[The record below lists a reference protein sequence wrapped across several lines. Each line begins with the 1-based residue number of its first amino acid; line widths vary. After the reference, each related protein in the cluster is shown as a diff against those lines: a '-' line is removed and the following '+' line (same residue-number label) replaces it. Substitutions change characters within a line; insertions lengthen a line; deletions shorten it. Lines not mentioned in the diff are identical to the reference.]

1 MLTRGGPS
9 GLPLEAYL
17 RRIDLNNWM
26 AQKLLPHVGHDISC
40 VTYGDSEDPSD
51 ICIECDECGTV
62 LVSAEEFESD
72 MAGDYRITH
81 QLRIGGRTLV
91 LGHNPEDQETPF
103 LICYQDF
110 SLGFPRFTEAV
121 GGDDYLEIVELFSQ
135 RLQQQVEAVKQQRAE
150 RNLPFAALTREH
162 CRKREPEESLEG
174 KLVIVKASN
183 IAPEYRSAD
192 YQLGYALGGFGCKP
206 RAGGRAVF
214 FEELY
219 SGERSRWDI
228 GDILGIAD
236 LDKLPE
242 WAKVKVAEHEKEGH
256 EQ

>member
-1 MLTRGGPS
+1 M
-9 GLPLEAYL
+9 
-17 RRIDLNNWM
+17 
-26 AQKLLPHVGHDISC
+26 GHDISC

-62 LVSAEEFESD
+62 LVSAEDFEAD
-72 MAGDYRITH
+72 MAGDYKITH
-81 QLRIGGRTLV
+81 QFRIGGRTLV
-91 LGHNPEDQETPF
+91 LGHNPEDHETPY
-103 LICYQDF
+103 LVCYQDF
-110 SLGFPRFTEAV
+110 GLGFPRFTEAV
-121 GGDDYLEIVELFSQ
+121 GSDDYLEIVELFSQ
-135 RLQQQVEAVKQQRAE
+135 RLQQQIEAVKQQRAE
-150 RNLPFAALTREH
+150 RNLPFTILTLEH
-162 CRKREPEESLEG
+162 CRRREPEESLEG
-174 KLVIVKASN
+174 KLVIVKANN
-183 IAPEYRSAD
+183 ISPEYRSAD

-206 RAGGRAVF
+206 GAGGRAVF

-242 WAKVKVAEHEKEGH
+242 WAKAKVAEHEKEGH